1 MKFSLSLPVLRD
13 ETSGD
18 PFAQT
23 FELAQEAEQAGFD
36 TATIGHHHF
45 MPGNAS
51 DPLTFLAAVAA
62 RTSTLRVGTGI
73 FQLPVHNP
81 VRVAEQVA
89 TIDQLSAGRISLGV
103 GLGWWAT
110 EYEVQGSVFK
120 ERGARME
127 EALTILRLVWENEN
141 TSFAGRFWSFP
152 ELTVHPRPVQ
162 RPHPLLWV
170 AGVADVAIERAARL
184 ADAWLCGPVQ
194 SITKAQSCLE
204 VYRAARANAGRADA
218 DWVLRRYAW
227 LGSNG
232 KQVREEVLPAYVGG
246 LMEHWRESV
255 EDEAEKE
262 LFARIDAGENVTPE
276 EIAADRLLWGD
287 PNDVI
292 GQVERYRMRTGA
304 EHVHAAFGAGLPAH
318 TGPSTFG
325 GFEELRDMIRLFGR
339 EVISAFPHD

>member
-1 MKFSLSLPVLRD
+1 MKFSLSLPLLRD
-13 ETSGD
+13 ETSSD

-36 TATIGHHHF
+36 TATTGHHHF
-45 MPGNAS
+45 MPGNMA
-51 DPLTFLAAVAA
+51 DPLTFLAAVAV
-62 RTSTLRVGTGI
+62 RTSVLRVGTGI

-103 GLGWWAT
+103 GLGWWET
-110 EYEVQGSVFK
+110 EYAVQGSVFK

-141 TSFAGRFWSFP
+141 TSFDGRFWSFP
-152 ELTVHPRPVQ
+152 ELTVYPRPVQ

-170 AGVADVAIERAARL
+170 AGVADAAVERAARL
-184 ADAWLCGPVQ
+184 GDAWLCGPVQ
-194 SITKAQSCLE
+194 SLAKAEACLT
-204 VYRAARANAGRADA
+204 VYRAACAEIDKEP

-227 LGSNG
+227 VGADG

-262 LFARIDAGENVTPE
+262 LFARIDAGEDVSPE
-276 EIAADRLLWGD
+276 EIAADRLLWGSPD
-287 PNDVI
+287 DVI
-292 GQVERYRMRTGA
+292 GQVERYRDKTGA
-304 EHVHAAFGAGLPAH
+304 EHVHAAFGAGLPAD
-318 TGPSTFG
+318 TGPSTMG
-325 GFEELRDMIRLFGR
+325 SFEELRDMIRLFGR
-339 EVISAFPHD
+339 EVISAFPKG

>member
-1 MKFSLSLPVLRD
+1 VKFSLSLPVLRD
-13 ETSGD
+13 ETSHD

-51 DPLTFLAAVAA
+51 DPLTFMAAVAA

-73 FQLPVHNP
+73 FQLAVHNP

-89 TIDQLSAGRISLGV
+89 TIDQHSAGRVSLGV
-103 GLGWWAT
+103 GLGWWPL
-110 EYEVQGSVFK
+110 EYDVQGSDFHT
-120 ERGARME
+120 RGARLE
-127 EALTILRLVWENEN
+127 EALTVLRLVWENEN
-141 TSFAGRFWSFP
+141 TSFDGRFYQFP
-152 ELTVHPRPVQ
+152 ELTVYPRPVQ
-162 RPHPLLWV
+162 RPHPVLWV

-184 ADAWLCGPVQ
+184 GDAWLCGPVQ
-194 SITKAQSCLE
+194 SLAKAQSCLS
-204 VYRAARANAGRADA
+204 VYRAACRKADKA
-218 DWVLRRYAW
+218 PDWVLRRYAW
-227 LGSNG
+227 LGSDG
-232 KQVREEVLPAYVGG
+232 KQVRDEVLPAYVGG

-262 LFARIDAGENVTPE
+262 LFARIDAGEKVSPE

-292 GQVERYRMRTGA
+292 GQVERYRETTGA
-304 EHVHAAFGAGLPAH
+304 EQVHAAFGAGLPAH

-339 EVISAFPHD
+339 EVISAFPKG

>member
-13 ETSGD
+13 ETISD

-45 MPGNAS
+45 MPGNMA
-51 DPLTFLAAVAA
+51 DPLTFLAAVAV

-73 FQLPVHNP
+73 FQLAVHNP

-103 GLGWWAT
+103 GLGWWPL
-110 EYEVQGSVFK
+110 EYGVHGSEFRK
-120 ERGARME
+120 RGARLE
-127 EALTILRLVWENEN
+127 EALTILRLVWGNEH
-141 TSFAGRFWSFP
+141 TSFDGEFYSFP

-162 RPHPLLWV
+162 QPGPPLWV
-170 AGVADVAIERAARL
+170 AGVADVAVERAARL
-184 ADAWLCGPVQ
+184 GDEWLCGPVQ
-194 SITKAQSCLE
+194 SIAKAQSCLE
-204 VYRAARANAGRADA
+204 VYRTACVKAERSP
-218 DWVLRRYAW
+218 DWILRRYAW
-227 LGSNG
+227 LGSDG

-255 EDEAEKE
+255 EDDAEKE
-262 LFARIDAGENVTPE
+262 LFARIDAGEDVSPE
-276 EIAADRLLWGD
+276 EIAADRLLWGAPD
-287 PNDVI
+287 DVI
-292 GQVERYRMRTGA
+292 AQVQRYEKQTGA

-325 GFEELRDMIRLFGR
+325 DFEELRDMIRLFGR
-339 EVISAFPHD
+339 EVISAFA